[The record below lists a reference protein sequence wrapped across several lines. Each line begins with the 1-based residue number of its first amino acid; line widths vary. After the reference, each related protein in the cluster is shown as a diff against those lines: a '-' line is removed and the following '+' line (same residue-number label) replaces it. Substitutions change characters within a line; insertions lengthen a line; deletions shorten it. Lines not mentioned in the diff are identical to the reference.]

1 MAALDIRVG
10 DVVQLRKA
18 HPCGGDLWKVVR
30 TGADIGALCRGCG
43 RRVMLDRGRFQRRVK
58 AVVQRGPAP
67 TPDEGS

>member
-1 MAALDIRVG
+1 MVALDIRVG

-18 HPCGGDLWKVVR
+18 HPCGSDLWKVVR
-30 TGADIGALCRGCG
+30 TGADIGALCSGCG